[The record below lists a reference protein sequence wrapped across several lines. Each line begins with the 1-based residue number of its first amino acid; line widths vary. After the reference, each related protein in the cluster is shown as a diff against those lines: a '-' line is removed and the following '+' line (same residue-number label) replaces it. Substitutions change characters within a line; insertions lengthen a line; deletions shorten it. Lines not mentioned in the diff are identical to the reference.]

1 MFFYLLTIHCE
12 LLYIRYHQ
20 ELLLQNKQFWD
31 KLDQSMG
38 LCGDSPRD
46 SDVDTRFEPQGL
58 SDEEQHENHEQYREV
73 IDTLRELESQLDAA
87 SAGCSLSPVP
97 VDSVPARMLR
107 ELAPF
112 ERHPAVSEGFSLAAD
127 LQDDLRSWNQ
137 PLTEF
142 FFMTCFSLKLE
153 VAARGLPCCLPADD
167 LFEEAKAAALAPSYY
182 HKFIRSRLGISL
194 LQ

>member
-1 MFFYLLTIHCE
+1 MLF
-12 LLYIRYHQ
+12 
-20 ELLLQNKQFWD
+20 QNKRFWD
-31 KLDQSMG
+31 KLRDQALGG
-38 LCGDSPRD
+38 LFGDSPRD
-46 SDVDTRFEPQGL
+46 SDVDTRFEPQDL

-73 IDTLRELESQLDAA
+73 IDTLRALESQLDA
-87 SAGCSLSPVP
+87 SSTTIP
-97 VDSVPARMLR
+97 VDFPRQLPGVCMLQ

-112 ERHPAVSEGFSLAAD
+112 DHERHPAVQSEGFSLAED
-127 LQDDLRSWNQ
+127 LQDDLRSWKQ

-153 VAARGLPCCLPADD
+153 VAARGLPCCLPADL
-167 LFEEAKAAALAPSYY
+167 LFEEAKAAALAPSHY